1 MNRPVELTPKPS
13 ASPRTKLVIERWGP
27 VFAHRM
33 TTALGTDQYFEAP
46 VPDGCTMPGWQGWL
60 PSDEIWCAERAIDDS
75 HCGECMHARNHR
87 IAPCYERES
96 E

>member
-1 MNRPVELTPKPS
+1 MNRSVELTPKPN
-13 ASPRTKLVIERWGP
+13 ASDRTRLVIERWGP
-27 VFAHRM
+27 AFVHRM

-60 PSDEIWCAERAIDDS
+60 PSDEIWCAERAISES
-75 HCGECMHARNHR
+75 H
-87 IAPCYERES
+87 REA